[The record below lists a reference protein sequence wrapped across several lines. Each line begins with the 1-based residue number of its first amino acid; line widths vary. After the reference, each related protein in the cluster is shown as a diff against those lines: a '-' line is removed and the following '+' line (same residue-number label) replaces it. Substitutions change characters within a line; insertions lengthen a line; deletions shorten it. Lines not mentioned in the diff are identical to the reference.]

1 MADQDALLLLRQS
14 IAADKPMVPVASSD
28 STDEAPLSTATHL
41 LLPYPQPTALPLEAP
56 TRFTV
61 NDYKIPVDLRSIYFA
76 WVNRDLTIL
85 DYNAAATRL
94 NEELAASGSQTTVHK
109 LTFVERVNLITWIE
123 GGGENEYIK
132 PLLGEKEPG
141 SATAEALQ
149 SSSQPAAVASRA
161 GKGSLDP
168 RLQVIYAGERKM
180 GDRNSIL
187 RGHKLIDFS
196 GVRKNAVIFM
206 NKRSSTT
213 APTNNPALPLNQKP
227 SRAAH
232 PIILLSPS
240 ASALIRL
247 SNARSFLENAKY
259 EPASAASDST
269 MIHMMHTVRD
279 IDPNRPMRF
288 ILVESVEQF
297 KPEYW
302 NRVVAVFTTGQTWQF
317 KNYKWSS
324 PNELFRH
331 VLGIHVGWRGEQPP
345 DNVRNWGHRV
355 QCFAVDKWREP
366 GAPGADA
373 SRFRDREI
381 VDAIWKKIEGNMRA
395 KGWKR
400 DMPPTSI

>member
-1 MADQDALLLLRQS
+1 M
-14 IAADKPMVPVASSD
+14 
-28 STDEAPLSTATHL
+28 T
-41 LLPYPQPTALPLEAP
+41 
-56 TRFTV
+56 
-61 NDYKIPVDLRSIYFA
+61 
-76 WVNRDLTIL
+76 
-85 DYNAAATRL
+85 
-94 NEELAASGSQTTVHK
+94 
-109 LTFVERVNLITWIE
+109 
-123 GGGENEYIK
+123 
-132 PLLGEKEPG
+132 
-141 SATAEALQ
+141 
-149 SSSQPAAVASRA
+149 
-161 GKGSLDP
+161 
-168 RLQVIYAGERKM
+168 
-180 GDRNSIL
+180 
-187 RGHKLIDFS
+187 
-196 GVRKNAVIFM
+196 
-206 NKRSSTT
+206 KRSSTA
-213 APTNNPALPLNQKP
+213 APTNNPSLPLNQKP

-247 SNARSFLENAKY
+247 SNARSFLENAQY

-269 MIHMMHTVRD
+269 MIHMMHTVRE
-279 IDPNRPMRF
+279 IDPSRPMRF

>member
-1 MADQDALLLLRQS
+1 MSALL
-14 IAADKPMVPVASSD
+14 I
-28 STDEAPLSTATHL
+28 
-41 LLPYPQPTALPLEAP
+41 
-56 TRFTV
+56 
-61 NDYKIPVDLRSIYFA
+61 
-76 WVNRDLTIL
+76 
-85 DYNAAATRL
+85 
-94 NEELAASGSQTTVHK
+94 TT
-109 LTFVERVNLITWIE
+109 
-123 GGGENEYIK
+123 
-132 PLLGEKEPG
+132 
-141 SATAEALQ
+141 
-149 SSSQPAAVASRA
+149 SSQ
-161 GKGSLDP
+161 
-168 RLQVIYAGERKM
+168 
-180 GDRNSIL
+180 
-187 RGHKLIDFS
+187 DFS
-196 GVRKNAVIFM
+196 GVRKHAVIFM
-206 NKRSSTT
+206 SKRSAQAPPTI
-213 APTNNPALPLNQKP
+213 APTLSLNQKP

-247 SNARSFLENAKY
+247 SNVRSFLEHAKY

-269 MIHMMHTVRD
+269 MIHITHTVRG
-279 IDPNRPMRF
+279 IDPHRPMRF

-345 DNVRNWGHRV
+345 DNVRDWGHRV

-373 SRFRDREI
+373 SRFRDREVI
-381 VDAIWKKIEGNMRA
+381 DAIWKKVEDSMRA

-400 DMPPTSI
+400 DQAPASI